1 MPEDANGR
9 AVWKEIVLYVSS
21 TYGDNYLKCVRAFIT
36 IVHTFLG
43 DLSD

>member
-36 IVHTFLG
+36 STYLLG
-43 DLSD
+43 RLE